1 METKKVVH
9 EIKLQASV
17 VFVLGAMAFAL
28 WVIAFKSPVV
38 DNAFAST
45 EVYRIAICNHFGTK
59 CADIDGRGL
68 KIRNIGN

>member
-9 EIKLQASV
+9 EIKLQATV
-17 VFVLGAMAFAL
+17 VFVLGVMAFAL
-28 WVIAFKSPVV
+28 CVIAFKPHIVGESY
-38 DNAFAST
+38 AST
-45 EVYRIAICNHFGTK
+45 EVHRIAICNHFGTK